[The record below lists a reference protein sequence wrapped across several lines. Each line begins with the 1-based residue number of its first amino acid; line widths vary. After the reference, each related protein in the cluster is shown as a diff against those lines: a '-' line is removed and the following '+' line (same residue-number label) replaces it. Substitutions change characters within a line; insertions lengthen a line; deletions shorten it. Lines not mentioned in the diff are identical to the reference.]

1 MTFTRRPPAADNRG
15 FQADET
21 DEPLNHDELPFA
33 AASGLGEPQLLA
45 LDVIRCFCHGWA
57 DGHIA
62 AWEHAHRLADE
73 RLGPLEGSLLVA
85 RVFAFMRTVLRE
97 RKRGLRFLS
106 AGCSRICPD
115 EEEMMR
121 ALQGAAYQDT
131 EQLYTAIARLVGN
144 PQPEQTTALAAAKAL
159 GALFRSPV
167 GMWPGEVEE
176 TPRARRMLN

>member
-1 MTFTRRPPAADNRG
+1 
-15 FQADET
+15 
-21 DEPLNHDELPFA
+21 
-33 AASGLGEPQLLA
+33 
-45 LDVIRCFCHGWA
+45 
-57 DGHIA
+57 
-62 AWEHAHRLADE
+62 
-73 RLGPLEGSLLVA
+73 
-85 RVFAFMRTVLRE
+85 
-97 RKRGLRFLS
+97 
-106 AGCSRICPD
+106 
-115 EEEMMR
+115 MR